1 MSYGSQNI
9 AVYSGSFNPLHI
21 GHLAI
26 IRHMIEVAGFD
37 MVYLIVSPKNP
48 LKDGISSDSGRE
60 RYKAAVEAVERRF
73 LRSGQSASGRN
84 DNRESHSAFGR
95 NDSKAV
101 EAECVDDMPPPA
113 RGRER
118 FSKRSCGPLQRAAT
132 EGKAGV
138 IGASASTAA
147 SEAKVKVDDIEL
159 NMPEPH
165 YTIRTLDALKEREPD
180 NRFTLVMGADN
191 LADIRRWRDYTRI
204 LKEFGVAVFPREGH
218 DLTEIKQDLL
228 KEDPAYMIQ
237 ILDAEMVDISSTQ
250 IREAIARGEDIS
262 HCLM

>member
-1 MSYGSQNI
+1 MNYKSRNI

-60 RYKAAVEAVERRF
+60 RYMAAVEAVERRF
-73 LRSGQSASGRN
+73 LRSGLSASGRN
-84 DNRESHSAFGR
+84 DNKESHSASGR

-101 EAECVDDMPPPA
+101 EA
-113 RGRER
+113 R
-118 FSKRSCGPLQRAAT
+118 
-132 EGKAGV
+132 
-138 IGASASTAA
+138 
-147 SEAKVKVDDIEL
+147 VKVDDIEL

-228 KEDPAYMIQ
+228 KEDSAYMIQ

-250 IREAIARGEDIS
+250 IRNAIAEGEDIS
-262 HCLM
+262 KYLM